1 MAYKKNTNGSYK
13 KKGKSKKSRA
23 TKKSADKF
31 VVNALIVAVCVILI
45 TVVSHFFGGDFQNQI
60 ENGENSSNSG
70 NSTVIGTNFEQTSGL
85 CRFDFLDVG
94 QAESTLITTP
104 NNEYVLVDA
113 ATAAAGESVVKYLK
127 TAGVEEIDYLIL
139 SHPHN
144 DHIGGAVEVLENFD
158 VRCVIM
164 PNAAT
169 TSSSF
174 DKLYS
179 ALLEKKEQSGCKIYS
194 AEPGDIYNLNEC
206 TIKIHGPIECDEE
219 ELNNCS
225 VVFTFEYGDFAA
237 LFSGDAESD
246 AERLV
251 VESGADIGCNLLK
264 VGHHGSSTSSSDD
277 FLDKALP
284 NVAVISCGKNNT
296 YGHPHAETVAKL
308 KNIGAEIYVTAE
320 NGTVTVFTDGEK
332 YSVETEKQ

>member
-1 MAYKKNTNGSYK
+1 MAYKKSKNGSYNR
-13 KKGKSKKSRA
+13 KGKSQKSRA
-23 TKKSADKF
+23 AKKGSDKF
-31 VVNALIVAVCVILI
+31 VVNALTVAICVILI
-45 TVVSHFFGGDFQNQI
+45 TVVSHFFGDDFQTQF
-60 ENGENSSNSG
+60 ENGENS
-70 NSTVIGTNFEQTSGL
+70 TAIRTNFEQTSGL

-104 NNEYVLVDA
+104 NNEYILVDT
-113 ATAAAGESVVKYLK
+113 ATPAGGDSVVKYLK

-144 DHIGGAVEVLENFD
+144 DHIGGAVDVLENFD

-169 TSSSF
+169 NSSTF

-179 ALLEKKEQSGCKIYS
+179 ALSEEKEQSGCKIYS
-194 AEPGDIYNLNEC
+194 AIPGDIYNLNDC
-206 TIKIHGPIECDEE
+206 TIKIHGPIECDED

-225 VVFTFEYGDFAA
+225 VVFTFEYGEFVS
-237 LFSGDAESD
+237 LFSGDAESV
-246 AERLV
+246 AEQLV
-251 VESGADIGCNLLK
+251 IESGADISCDLLK
-264 VGHHGSSTSSSDD
+264 VGHHGSSTSSSDN
-277 FLDKALP
+277 FIGKAEP
-284 NVAVISCGKNNT
+284 SVAVISCGKNNT
-296 YGHPHAETVAKL
+296 YGHPHSETIAKL

-320 NGTVTVFTDGEK
+320 DGTVSVFTDGNK